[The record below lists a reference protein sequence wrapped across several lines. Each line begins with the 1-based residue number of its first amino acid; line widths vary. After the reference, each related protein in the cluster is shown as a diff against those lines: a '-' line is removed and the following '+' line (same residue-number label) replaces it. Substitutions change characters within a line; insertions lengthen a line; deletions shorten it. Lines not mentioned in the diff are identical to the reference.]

1 MNENRNKLNFKNIF
15 VIFVISFITKI
26 SANVEIEGIEREK
39 KSENKKKT
47 LSVADIYRQKS
58 KFWKLNK

>member
-15 VIFVISFITKI
+15 VIFIISFITKI

-39 KSENKKKT
+39 KSENKKKLFQLLT
-47 LSVADIYRQKS
+47 STGKNQS
-58 KFWKLNK
+58 FGN

>member
-39 KSENKKKT
+39 KSENKKKLFQLLT
-47 LSVADIYRQKS
+47 STGKNQS
-58 KFWKLNK
+58 FGN

>member
-15 VIFVISFITKI
+15 VIFIISFITKI

-39 KSENKKKT
+39 KSENKKNLFQLLTSTGKNQ
-47 LSVADIYRQKS
+47 S
-58 KFWKLNK
+58 FGN